1 MQFSFSINLLL
12 QCFLFRLETGATVAS
27 LRTASIILKNVGT
40 KGSTT
45 EESTTPYRLSEC
57 YVAVS
62 PGRSMSLDQ
71 LLSLGLRA
79 GLEEGRS
86 PRAKGNKRPS
96 SPGKRHQGN
105 AGSPGKRMA
114 NSPGKRSL
122 GNLGKRSLSGQENP
136 LSKRARSCAIGRR
149 IYSEEDPVEEE
160 DGNFLARNTKMTHNL
175 EQIAVLR

>member
-1 MQFSFSINLLL
+1 MPKVHPSNYFVL
-12 QCFLFRLETGATVAS
+12 QCFLSRLETGATVAS
-27 LRTASIILKNVGT
+27 LRTASILLKNVGT
-40 KGSTT
+40 KGSGNT
-45 EESTTPYRLSEC
+45 EENTTPYRLSEC

-86 PRAKGNKRPS
+86 PSIPIRAKGNKRPS
-96 SPGKRHQGN
+96 SPGKRN
-105 AGSPGKRMA
+105 VGSPGKRMA

-122 GNLGKRSLSGQENP
+122 GNLGKRKLSDEKENL

-149 IYSEEDPVEEE
+149 IHSEEDPVEEE
-160 DGNFLARNTKMTHNL
+160 GIFSVED
-175 EQIAVLR
+175 